1 MIYDVNAPPWWK
13 LTIPYKDGK
22 PVKVF
27 YYHRVRDW
35 SLVRDPY
42 CSRKIYWMDFV
53 AKVCRSSPPP
63 LDKDIGCQTDF
74 GQPLPE
80 PPADTD
86 VWATL
91 GSSVANLPHEQQ
103 SMIYNR
109 LVRFLE
115 LGWHDLTSHRI

>member
-13 LTIPYKDGK
+13 LTIHYKDGK

-27 YYHRVRDW
+27 YNHRVRDW

-42 CSRKIYWMDFV
+42 CSRKFYWVDSV

-74 GQPLPE
+74 GLFLPE